1 MLPDLAKEKKIFL
14 VLDASD
20 GDWHE
25 LLSKESS
32 LLGYLAVL

>member
-25 LLSKESS
+25 LLGKESS
-32 LLGYLAVL
+32 YLAVL